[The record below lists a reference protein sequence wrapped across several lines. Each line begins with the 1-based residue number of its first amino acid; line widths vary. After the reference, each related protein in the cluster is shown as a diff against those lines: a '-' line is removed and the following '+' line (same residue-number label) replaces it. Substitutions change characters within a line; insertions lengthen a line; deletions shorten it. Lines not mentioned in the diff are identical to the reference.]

1 MEFLMKVE
9 LNGQEIETTDTGFL
23 VNLEDWNEDIAKVI
37 AAQEEIELT
46 ERHWDVINYLRDE
59 FINNKENQPN
69 TRNMVKD
76 IGKMWDEKIDTKTLF
91 DLFPGNP
98 SKQAGRIGGLPESRR
113 KGGY

>member
-1 MEFLMKVE
+1 MAINIDGK
-9 LNGQEIETTDTGFL
+9 EIETTDSGFL
-23 VNLEDWNEDIAKVI
+23 ADIGDWSEAVAEAIAQ
-37 AAQEEIELT
+37 QESLELT

-59 FINNKENQPN
+59 FINNSGNLPN
-69 TRNMVKD
+69 TRNMVKTMAKKWGD
-76 IGKMWDEKIDTKTLF
+76 KKVNAKTLY

>member
-1 MEFLMKVE
+1 MKIEIDGKEVE
-9 LNGQEIETTDTGFL
+9 MTDTGFL
-23 VNLEDWNEDIAKVI
+23 ENIEDWNEDVAKTIAQ
-37 AAQEEIELT
+37 QEGIELSDK
-46 ERHWDVINYLRDE
+46 HWDVVKYLWDE

-76 IGKMWDEKIDTKTLF
+76 LGKLWGENIDTKTLF

-98 SKQAGRIGGLPESRR
+98 SKQAGKIAGLPESRR

>member
-1 MEFLMKVE
+1 MKVE
-9 LNGQEIETTDTGFL
+9 VNGNEVSTTETGFL
-23 VNLEDWNEDIAKVI
+23 VNIEDWTEDVAQVI
-37 AAQEEIELT
+37 AAQEGIVLEQ
-46 ERHWDVINYLRDE
+46 RHWDVIIYLRDE

-69 TRNMVKD
+69 TRNMIKD
-76 IGKMWDEKIDTKTLF
+76 MGKLWGEKIDSKTLF

>member
-1 MEFLMKVE
+1 MKVE
-9 LNGQEIETTDTGFL
+9 VNGNEVSTTETGFL
-23 VNLEDWNEDIAKVI
+23 INIEDWTEDVAQVI
-37 AAQEEIELT
+37 AAQEDIVLEQ
-46 ERHWDVINYLRDE
+46 RHWDVINYLRDE

-69 TRNMVKD
+69 TRNMIKD
-76 IGKMWDEKIDTKTLF
+76 MGKLWGEKIDSKTLF